1 MLCCHFLFL
10 FFLTGKGRMYTVD
23 RIFPAEP
30 EEPSGGGG
38 EEEPVLSPGVA
49 GRRLVA
55 APSPRLRL
63 VAKSGALNVISEHLT
78 WWNPL
83 SFNNAIRHLL
93 LALYGTYL
101 GVTKRCRLSWM
112 TNSALVYEPKCVGRG
127 HRVGTE

>member
-1 MLCCHFLFL
+1 MFWNGQKKSLSCHFLFA
-10 FFLTGKGRMYTVD
+10 FFAGGQDQQGRKRMYTVD

-93 LALYGTYL
+93 LALPC
-101 GVTKRCRLSWM
+101 TKGGYKEMSSLL
-112 TNSALVYEPKCVGRG
+112 ADQ
-127 HRVGTE
+127 

>member
-1 MLCCHFLFL
+1 
-10 FFLTGKGRMYTVD
+10 MYTVD

-93 LALYGTYL
+93 LALDAVFRIRKFL
-101 GVTKRCRLSWM
+101 GLPECGSLHQQKTFVST
-112 TNSALVYEPKCVGRG
+112 VV
-127 HRVGTE
+127 

>member
-1 MLCCHFLFL
+1 
-10 FFLTGKGRMYTVD
+10 MYTVD

-30 EEPSGGGG
+30 EEPSGGG

-49 GRRLVA
+49 GRRLV

-93 LALYGTYL
+93 LVLDAVFCNWIRKFWG
-101 GVTKRCRLSWM
+101 LSD
-112 TNSALVYEPKCVGRG
+112 SDP
-127 HRVGTE
+127 

>member
-1 MLCCHFLFL
+1 
-10 FFLTGKGRMYTVD
+10 MYTVD

-30 EEPSGGGG
+30 EETSGGG

-49 GRRLVA
+49 GRRLV

-93 LALYGTYL
+93 LALDAVFRIRKFL
-101 GVTKRCRLSWM
+101 GLPDPDPSIKPLFQLLCDLTSWRK
-112 TNSALVYEPKCVGRG
+112 A
-127 HRVGTE
+127 